1 MYFWIA
7 IVWMFRP
14 TVFVFFHYVHRFFF
28 KYKTK
33 TCFLSLSLILH
44 HHD

>member
-14 TVFVFFHYVHRFFF
+14 TVFVFFIMFIDSFSNIKQKPV
-28 KYKTK
+28 
-33 TCFLSLSLILH
+33 S
-44 HHD
+44 

>member
-14 TVFVFFHYVHRFFF
+14 TVFVFFFIMFIDSFSNIKQKPV
-28 KYKTK
+28 
-33 TCFLSLSLILH
+33 S
-44 HHD
+44 